1 MKAKVFVLFSS
12 SKGNCTYIKN
22 GKDEILID
30 MGISA
35 RRVEARLREL
45 GSSLSKI
52 TAVFVTHEH
61 TDHIKGLE
69 TLSKNFLVPIY
80 APPECCEY
88 ISCVMPSTVQNL
100 VPTSPGSAVWLEE
113 TAFYSVP
120 TPHDARKSVGFR
132 INLGTEKLGY
142 FTDIGCLTEGILR
155 GLSGCDRVV
164 LESNHDVVMLKEGS
178 YPYPLKKRILGT
190 RGHLSNTDCAKL
202 LPHLAA
208 HGTRSFVLAHLS
220 EENNR
225 PELAFSQSRD
235 ALVEKGFDV
244 FETAEERGEHQGVCL
259 RVALPSTPVEL
270 I

>member
-1 MKAKVFVLFSS
+1 MKAKIYVLFSS

-30 MGISA
+30 MGVSA
-35 RRVEARLREL
+35 RRVNESLCAL
-45 GSSLSKI
+45 GTSLANIS
-52 TAVFVTHEH
+52 AVFVTHEH
-61 TDHIKGLE
+61 TDHIKGLG
-69 TLSKNFLVPIY
+69 TLSKYFSVPIY

-88 ISCVMPSTVQNL
+88 IAFNTPCTAKNL
-100 VPTSPGSAVWLEE
+100 VPAQAGEAVWLEE

-132 INLGTEKLGY
+132 INLGDERAGY

-155 GLSGCDRVV
+155 GLSGCSRVV
-164 LESNHDVVMLKEGS
+164 LESNHDVCMLKEGS
-178 YPYPLKKRILGT
+178 YPLHLKKRILGT
-190 RGHLSNTDCAKL
+190 RGHLSNAECAQL

-225 PELAFSQSRD
+225 PELALAQSGA
-235 ALVEKGFDV
+235 ALTEKGFLV
-244 FETAEERGEHQGVCL
+244 SGLPHSTEENAVCL
-259 RVALPSTPVEL
+259 RVAAPDRTVEL
-270 I
+270 V